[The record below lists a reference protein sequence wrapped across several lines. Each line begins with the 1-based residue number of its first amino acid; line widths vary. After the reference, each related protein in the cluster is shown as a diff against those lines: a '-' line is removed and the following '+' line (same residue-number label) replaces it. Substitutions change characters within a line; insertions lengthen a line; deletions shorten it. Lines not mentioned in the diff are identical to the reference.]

1 MGAALAVLLM
11 LNVWCDRN
19 VNWHEA
25 SVSVIETSTEAGC
38 TPRGKIPNRL
48 QEALKICQGFSCPRR
63 GIPGQ
68 IRAWEP

>member
-25 SVSVIETSTEAGC
+25 SVSVIETSTEAG
-38 TPRGKIPNRL
+38 
-48 QEALKICQGFSCPRR
+48 
-63 GIPGQ
+63 
-68 IRAWEP
+68 

>member
-1 MGAALAVLLM
+1 MGAAALAVLLR

-38 TPRGKIPNRL
+38 TPRGKSLIVFKKL
-48 QEALKICQGFSCPRR
+48 
-63 GIPGQ
+63 
-68 IRAWEP
+68 